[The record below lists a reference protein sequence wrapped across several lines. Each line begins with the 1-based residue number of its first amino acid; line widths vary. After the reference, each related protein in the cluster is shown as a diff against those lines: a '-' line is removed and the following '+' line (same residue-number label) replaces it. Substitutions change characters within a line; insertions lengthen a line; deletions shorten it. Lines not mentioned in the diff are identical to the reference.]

1 MLRPAKKIPDW
12 YLADWTPSSQS
23 FALPAMSWTDCEQAI
38 DRLGPTPAMKQA
50 ARLRLQALRQSSAG
64 MAPME
69 TLQAIVM
76 IAAALGDPRQA
87 AVRSPA
93 PASAPMTPVALPRWG
108 FTDVEVAI
116 SYTFTEVPRAIALLR
131 YDQLLACYGERRSG
145 EEIMRTIFLTVL
157 GLPVRHARTPTEAVA
172 QPQTAK
178 AA

>member
-1 MLRPAKKIPDW
+1 MLIPAKKIPEW
-12 YLADWTPSSQS
+12 YQADWTPSSRS
-23 FALPAMSWTDCEQAI
+23 CALPAMNWTDCEQAI

-50 ARLRLQALRQSSAG
+50 ARVRLQALRRSSAD

-69 TLQAIVM
+69 TLQAIIM
-76 IAAALGDPRQA
+76 IAAALGDPKQA
-87 AVRSPA
+87 TARISPTA
-93 PASAPMTPVALPRWG
+93 PARTSEALPRWG

-116 SYTFTEVPRAIALLR
+116 SYTFTDVPRAIALLR
-131 YDQLLACYGERRSG
+131 YAHLLACYGERRSG

-157 GLPVRHARTPTEAVA
+157 GLPVRHARTPTEDAA

>member
-1 MLRPAKKIPDW
+1 MLKPAKRIPDW
-12 YLADWTPSSQS
+12 YLEDWTPSSRLC
-23 FALPAMSWTDCEQAI
+23 ALPEMSWSDCELAV

-50 ARLRLQALRQSSAG
+50 AHLRLQALREASEG
-64 MAPME
+64 LAPME
-69 TLQAIVM
+69 TLQAIIL

-87 AVRSPA
+87 TGRSRATP
-93 PASAPMTPVALPRWG
+93 PPMTGILPRWG
-108 FTDVEVAI
+108 FADVEAAI

-131 YDQLLACYGERRSG
+131 YAQLLACYGERRSG

-157 GLPVRHARTPTEAVA
+157 GLPVRHARTPTEAAA